1 MRMRQEIV
9 LGFGGVKALTAL
21 GIQPDVFHM
30 NEGHSAFLALERI
43 RVNVVERKLDF
54 YSALQI
60 VAAANVFTTHT
71 PVPAGNDSF
80 SRDMMQKYFGKFAK
94 ELNIPF
100 DELFSFGHTRLHA
113 DEPFNMTVLA
123 LRLSRH
129 ANGVSKLHGEV
140 SRSLWK
146 DVWSG
151 VPVHEVPITSITN
164 GVHTKTWMAPE
175 FAALYRKHLGDWEEH
190 LTEPDFWRGVIDIP
204 DAQLW
209 ETHQQL
215 KCRLI
220 DFVRDRERQRRERL
234 GESPES
240 IRRVNRIL
248 DPEILTIG
256 FARRFATYKRG
267 TLLFGD
273 KERLKRLVNDVTR
286 PVQFIFAGK
295 AHPRDEAGKALI
307 QEVYKFSRELG
318 LETRV
323 VFLEDYDSY
332 IARRLVQGVD
342 LWLNHPLR
350 PLEAS
355 GTSGMKSA
363 PNGGIN
369 LSVLDGWWREGYNA
383 SNGWAVGAEIDSGT
397 TEFQNEVDA
406 SSLYHLLENQ
416 IVPLYYAKPDG
427 KLPLAWLQLMRESI
441 RSVTPVFNTQRMVK
455 EYTQQLYVPAAQG
468 YENFSRDGCG
478 AATQLSQW
486 KTKMRKDWPQVQ
498 VSDVQ
503 IASKD
508 RPSISVG
515 ESLLIR
521 ANVHLGAV
529 DPQHVR
535 VEAYHGEVD
544 NGDLHNPGATVL
556 NQTSQVDGNGTYL
569 YEGSVPAAESGTYG
583 FSVRVVPIH
592 PCLMQAHELRLIT
605 WS

>member
-1 MRMRQEIV
+1 
-9 LGFGGVKALTAL
+9 
-21 GIQPDVFHM
+21 
-30 NEGHSAFLALERI
+30 
-43 RVNVVERKLDF
+43 
-54 YSALQI
+54 
-60 VAAANVFTTHT
+60 
-71 PVPAGNDSF
+71 
-80 SRDMMQKYFGKFAK
+80 
-94 ELNIPF
+94 
-100 DELFSFGHTRLHA
+100 
-113 DEPFNMTVLA
+113 
-123 LRLSRH
+123 
-129 ANGVSKLHGEV
+129 
-140 SRSLWK
+140 
-146 DVWSG
+146 
-151 VPVHEVPITSITN
+151 
-164 GVHTKTWMAPE
+164 VHTKTWMAPE
-175 FAALYRKHLGDWEEH
+175 FAALYRRHLGDWEEH

-215 KCRLI
+215 KRRLI

-267 TLLFGD
+267 ALLFSD
-273 KERLKRLVNDVTR
+273 KERLKRLANDATR

-307 QEVYKFSRELG
+307 QEVYKFSRESG

-323 VFLEDYDSY
+323 IFVEDYDSY

-369 LSVLDGWWREGYNA
+369 LSVLDGWWREGSNG
-383 SNGWAVGAEIDSGT
+383 SNGWAIGGEIDDGS

-406 SSLYHLLENQ
+406 SSLYQLLENQ

-455 EYTQQLYVPAAQG
+455 EYTEQLYIGAARAH
-468 YENFSRDGCG
+468 ENFSRDGCG
-478 AATQLSQW
+478 AATHLSQW
-486 KTKMRKDWPQVQ
+486 KRQMRKDWAQVQ

-503 IASKD
+503 LGNKD
-508 RPSISVG
+508 RQSISVG
-515 ESLLIR
+515 ESLQISAR
-521 ANVHLGAV
+521 VHLGAV

-544 NGDLHNPGATVL
+544 NGDLHDPTSTVL
-556 NQTSQVDGNGTYL
+556 NQSGQTDGSGDYI
-569 YEGSVPAAESGTYG
+569 YQGSVPATESGTYG
-583 FSVRVVPIH
+583 FSVRVVPTH

>member
-1 MRMRQEIV
+1 WELRVGRVNVYLLDTDIPENSPEDRRITAELYGGDLEMRMRQEIM
-9 LGFGGVKALTAL
+9 LGIGGVKVLTAL

-43 RVNVVERKLDF
+43 RLNVVEKKLDF
-54 YSALQI
+54 YSALQV

-80 SRDMMQKYFGKFAK
+80 SREMMQKYFGKFAK
-94 ELNIPF
+94 ELNVSF
-100 DELFSFGHTRLHA
+100 DELFSFGHTRLNP
-113 DEPFNMTVLA
+113 DEPFSMTILA

-129 ANGVSKLHGEV
+129 ANGVSKLHDDV

-151 VPVHEVPITSITN
+151 VPTHEVPITSITN

-215 KCRLI
+215 KRRLI

-248 DPEILTIG
+248 DPEILTVG

-267 TLLFGD
+267 ALLFSD
-273 KERLKRLVNDVTR
+273 KERLKRLVNDATR

-307 QEVYKFSRELG
+307 QEVYKFSREPG
-318 LETRV
+318 LETRIIFV
-323 VFLEDYDSY
+323 EDYDSY

-355 GTSGMKSA
+355 GTSGMKAS

-369 LSVLDGWWREGYNA
+369 LSVLDGWWREGYNG
-383 SNGWAVGAEIDSGT
+383 SNGWAIGAEIDNGT

-406 SSLYHLLENQ
+406 SSLYQLLENQ

-455 EYTQQLYVPAAQG
+455 EYTEQLYVPAAQA
-468 YENFSRDGCG
+468 YENFSQDGCG
-478 AATQLSQW
+478 VATQLSQW
-486 KTKMRKDWPQVQ
+486 KTQMRKDWPQVQ

-503 IASKD
+503 VVNKD
-508 RPSISVG
+508 RQSISVG
-515 ESLLIR
+515 ESLQISAR
-521 ANVHLGAV
+521 VHLGGV

-544 NGDLHNPGATVL
+544 NGDLHNPTATVL
-556 NQTSQVDGNGTYL
+556 
-569 YEGSVPAAESGTYG
+569 
-583 FSVRVVPIH
+583 
-592 PCLMQAHELRLIT
+592 
-605 WS
+605 